1 MGNPSSAYI
10 NIDTGRIALRRKTA
24 QMLLGLGSLPNDAIT
39 IFCLCATRS
48 PEKLQLVRL
57 ALLAA
62 GKRGAHPRVHF
73 GEQISEA
80 KYACAHRDAEKAR
93 AEKLVVVRL
102 HELAKL
108 PQFPPDDPE
117 ILNM

>member
-1 MGNPSSAYI
+1 MS
-10 NIDTGRIALRRKTA
+10 
-24 QMLLGLGSLPNDAIT
+24 LGLGSLPNDAIT
-39 IFCLCATRS
+39 IFFLCAMCS

-62 GKRGAHPRVHF
+62 GKRGVVHPRLHF

-80 KYACAHRDAEKAR
+80 KYACAHRDAETAR
-93 AEKLVVVRL
+93 AEKLFVMRL

>member
-1 MGNPSSAYI
+1 MS
-10 NIDTGRIALRRKTA
+10 L
-24 QMLLGLGSLPNDAIT
+24 QGLGPLPNNAIT
-39 IFCLCATRS
+39 IFFLCATCS
-48 PEKLQLVRL
+48 PEKLRLVRL

-62 GKRGAHPRVHF
+62 GKRGVVHPCLHF

-93 AEKLVVVRL
+93 AEKLFVRRL

-108 PQFPPDDPE
+108 SQFPPDDPE